1 MPLHASLRS
10 WSDSPQSVTD
20 IFKTAWVLRLAPQ
33 WREDVDDFL
42 DHQLPISTYPSSY
55 HGPGHICNA
64 TWVGEKKKHTT
75 NHRPVTSSFYF
86 DNKFQENCW
95 RCQSMSHNSMVKLL
109 LSNFN
114 LQRLSEFPILKN
126 WWIPNA
132 TLWKHQFI
140 VFEQKEQHKFKPL
153 QLHNDFVTPYIHGTG
168 Q

>member
-64 TWVGEKKKHTT
+64 TWVGEKKKTY
-75 NHRPVTSSFYF
+75 NKSSTCNIFF
-86 DNKFQENCW
+86 LFRQQIP
-95 RCQSMSHNSMVKLL
+95 RKLL
-109 LSNFN
+109 KMSKHVTQFDGQATPVQLQPPKVERVSNPQE
-114 LQRLSEFPILKN
+114 LMDPKCYAVKAPIHCFWTKR
-126 WWIPNA
+126 
-132 TLWKHQFI
+132 T
-140 VFEQKEQHKFKPL
+140 
-153 QLHNDFVTPYIHGTG
+153 T
-168 Q
+168 

>member
-64 TWVGEKKKHTT
+64 TWVGKIKHTT
-75 NHRPVTSSFYF
+75 NHRLLLDLFLFRQQIP
-86 DNKFQENCW
+86 
-95 RCQSMSHNSMVKLL
+95 RKLL
-109 LSNFN
+109 KMSTHLTQFDGQATPVQLQPPKVQRVSNPQE
-114 LQRLSEFPILKN
+114 LMDTKCYGVKAPIRCFWTKR
-126 WWIPNA
+126 
-132 TLWKHQFI
+132 T
-140 VFEQKEQHKFKPL
+140 
-153 QLHNDFVTPYIHGTG
+153 T
-168 Q
+168 